1 MSVLLRCHGL
11 SEDEKEGGEGEG
23 EGDTDNSI
31 VIVVSSSS
39 SLHCHVVHC
48 IICHRLLSV
57 DGEVR

>member
-1 MSVLLRCHGL
+1 MSVLLHRHGL

-31 VIVVSSSS
+31 VIIVLLLLL
-39 SLHCHVVHC
+39 LHCRVVHRV
-48 IICHRLLSV
+48 ICYRLSSV